1 MRFFRYFLI
10 LPLVLLLAIASNSFA
25 QQKRQ
30 QPKPPRR
37 VTPTNASTTQVTFD
51 TLLSADSYKIYGEVR
66 GVGQLI
72 RSNSVSD
79 LLEPVMK
86 LTNPPKEFK
95 TLIKW
100 LNTRADD
107 VMTSRMLV
115 ATWPSAKNVPDAVF
129 AIEFD
134 SAEEATK
141 FAPQLDSVLPRIL
154 PTPEPEPSSS
164 TSAEE
169 KNNPKP
175 RENTPAKPSY
185 YLKQV
190 GSLILISPTPL
201 ILKNLRPAGSKLLT
215 EDVSFRVARNR
226 FSSEQLFVYV
236 DIDGITK
243 EEEENRKRNEEVEKN
258 LIAAA
263 ATRAP
268 ENDAS
273 PESTPKEEEKNEPK
287 EEDQFV
293 PQATVSPVGELT
305 VPQPQPDPLSAA
317 IGGLANSFFVGQ
329 ATWPVAIG
337 FAVSFEADSFD
348 VRALMVSAPGVR
360 CDPIPFFPN
369 LVPGPAFV
377 PESPSILPAD
387 TELFAALSLDLP
399 EIYTALSKPPAPSAD
414 DRSEIRTIK
423 ESEPVGPFEEIEK
436 RLKIK
441 VKDDLLPLLGS
452 EIVVSMPVKYLEGAG
467 PKSPIAVDQKSA
479 KEPSF
484 VIALSLKDKEG
495 MRALIPKIVDTIG
508 FKGASSLAQTEHRE
522 DTEMVTY
529 GDMLSYAFI
538 GDFLVISSDAL
549 TTRHVVDSYLKHE
562 TLSSDTQFKNYT
574 RWQPRQLQAQVY
586 VSPALMESYKSW
598 VDQPGTLMS
607 DQTREI
613 LSRLTLVTQ
622 PLTYSLSNDGLGT
635 LHEVH
640 IPKNLILMAV
650 TGISA
655 ESDPSPLVANERATM
670 SLMRMIGQAEIQY
683 HTGQAGSFGTLEQLL
698 AGGVLSEELMQ
709 SHGYKIEVTLIGSSF
724 QATAIPLEY
733 GKTGKRSYYLDETN
747 ILRGSDR
754 SGGIATKEDPPIQ

>member
-1 MRFFRYFLI
+1 MRFFRHFLI

-30 QPKPPRR
+30 QPRPPRR
-37 VTPTNASTTQVTFD
+37 VTPTNTSTTPVTFD
-51 TLLSADSYKIYGEVR
+51 TLLPADSYKIYGEVR

-72 RSNSVSD
+72 RSNAVSE

-86 LTNPPKEFK
+86 LAEPPKEFK

-115 ATWPSAKNVPDAVF
+115 ATWPSAKNVPDVVV

-141 FAPQLDSVLPRIL
+141 FASQLDTVLPRIL
-154 PTPEPEPSSS
+154 PASVAEPSSGD
-164 TSAEE
+164 EE
-169 KNNPKP
+169 KNSTKP
-175 RENTPAKPSY
+175 RETAPVQPSY
-185 YLKQV
+185 YLKHF
-190 GSLILISPTPL
+190 GSLIIITPTPL
-201 ILKNLRPAGSKLLT
+201 ILKNLRPTGSKPLT

-226 FSSEQLFVYV
+226 FNSEQLFVYV
-236 DIDGITK
+236 DIEGITR
-243 EEEENRKRNEEVEKN
+243 EEEDNRKRNEEEEKKR
-258 LIAAA
+258 IAEEAD
-263 ATRAP
+263 RAR
-268 ENDAS
+268 
-273 PESTPKEEEKNEPK
+273 ESTPKEEEEKNEPK
-287 EEDQFV
+287 EENQFV
-293 PQATVSPVGELT
+293 PQATTSLEVAVT
-305 VPQPQPDPLSAA
+305 DQQPQPDPLLAA
-317 IGGLANSFFVGQ
+317 VGTLANSFFVGQ
-329 ATWPVAIG
+329 ATWPTAVG
-337 FAVSFEADSFD
+337 FGVSFETDSFD
-348 VRALMVSAPGVR
+348 VRALMISAPGVR

-369 LVPGPAFV
+369 LIPGAAFV

-399 EIYTALSKPPAPSAD
+399 EIYTALYKSPTLSAD

-423 ESEPVGPFEEIEK
+423 ETEPVGPFVEIEK

-452 EIVVSMPVKYLEGAG
+452 EMVVSMPVKFLEGGG
-467 PKSPIAVDQKSA
+467 PKSPLAGEQKNA

-495 MRALIPKIVDTIG
+495 MRALIPKIVDNIG
-508 FKGASSLAQTEHRE
+508 FKGASSLAQTERRE

-538 GDFLVISSDAL
+538 GNFLVISADSAM
-549 TTRHVVDSYLKHE
+549 TRHVVDSYLKHE

-622 PLTYSLSNDGLGT
+622 PVTYSLSNDGLGT

-670 SLMRMIGQAEIQY
+670 SQMRMIGQAEIQY
-683 HTGQAGSFGTLEQLL
+683 HTGQASSFGTLEQLL

-709 SHGYKIEVTLIGSSF
+709 SKGYKVEVTLIGSSF

-733 GKTGKRSYYLDETN
+733 GKTGKRSYYIDETN
-747 ILRGSDR
+747 ILRGADHA
-754 SGGIATKEDPPIQ
+754 GGIATREDPPIQ

>member
-1 MRFFRYFLI
+1 
-10 LPLVLLLAIASNSFA
+10 
-25 QQKRQ
+25 
-30 QPKPPRR
+30 
-37 VTPTNASTTQVTFD
+37 
-51 TLLSADSYKIYGEVR
+51 
-66 GVGQLI
+66 
-72 RSNSVSD
+72 
-79 LLEPVMK
+79 
-86 LTNPPKEFK
+86 
-95 TLIKW
+95 
-100 LNTRADD
+100 
-107 VMTSRMLV
+107 
-115 ATWPSAKNVPDAVF
+115 
-129 AIEFD
+129 
-134 SAEEATK
+134 
-141 FAPQLDSVLPRIL
+141 
-154 PTPEPEPSSS
+154 
-164 TSAEE
+164 
-169 KNNPKP
+169 
-175 RENTPAKPSY
+175 
-185 YLKQV
+185 
-190 GSLILISPTPL
+190 
-201 ILKNLRPAGSKLLT
+201 
-215 EDVSFRVARNR
+215 
-226 FSSEQLFVYV
+226 
-236 DIDGITK
+236 
-243 EEEENRKRNEEVEKN
+243 
-258 LIAAA
+258 
-263 ATRAP
+263 
-268 ENDAS
+268 
-273 PESTPKEEEKNEPK
+273 
-287 EEDQFV
+287 
-293 PQATVSPVGELT
+293 
-305 VPQPQPDPLSAA
+305 
-317 IGGLANSFFVGQ
+317 
-329 ATWPVAIG
+329 
-337 FAVSFEADSFD
+337 
-348 VRALMVSAPGVR
+348 
-360 CDPIPFFPN
+360 
-369 LVPGPAFV
+369 
-377 PESPSILPAD
+377 
-387 TELFAALSLDLP
+387 
-399 EIYTALSKPPAPSAD
+399 
-414 DRSEIRTIK
+414 
-423 ESEPVGPFEEIEK
+423 
-436 RLKIK
+436 
-441 VKDDLLPLLGS
+441 
-452 EIVVSMPVKYLEGAG
+452 MPVKYLEGAG

>member
-1 MRFFRYFLI
+1 MRFFRHFLI

-37 VTPTNASTTQVTFD
+37 VTPTNTSTTPVTFD

-66 GVGQLI
+66 GVGQLV
-72 RSNSVSD
+72 RSNTVSE

-86 LTNPPKEFK
+86 LAEPPKEFK

-115 ATWPSAKNVPDAVF
+115 ATWPSAKNVPDVVV
-129 AIEFD
+129 AIEFE
-134 SAEEATK
+134 SAEEAAK

-154 PTPEPEPSSS
+154 PASVAEPSPLD
-164 TSAEE
+164 EE
-169 KNNPKP
+169 KNSTKP
-175 RENTPAKPSY
+175 RETPPAQPSY
-185 YLKQV
+185 YLKHV
-190 GSLILISPTPL
+190 GSLIVISPTPV
-201 ILKNLRPAGSKLLT
+201 ILKNLRPPGSKLLT

-226 FSSEQLFVYV
+226 FNSEQLFVYV
-236 DIDGITK
+236 DINGITR
-243 EEEENRKRNEEVEKN
+243 EEEENRKRNEEEEKKR
-258 LIAAA
+258 IAEEANRTTENAA
-263 ATRAP
+263 SR
-268 ENDAS
+268 ES
-273 PESTPKEEEKNEPK
+273 PPKEEEEKNEPK
-287 EEDQFV
+287 EENQFV
-293 PQATVSPVGELT
+293 PQPNVSLETEVT
-305 VPQPQPDPLSAA
+305 AQQPQPDPISAA
-317 IGGLANSFFVGQ
+317 VGTLANSFFAGQ
-329 ATWPVAIG
+329 ATWPTAIG
-337 FAVSFEADSFD
+337 FGVSFETDSFD
-348 VRALMVSAPGVR
+348 VRALMISAPGEKCNPV
-360 CDPIPFFPN
+360 PFFPN
-369 LVPGPAFV
+369 LIPGAAFV

-399 EIYTALSKPPAPSAD
+399 EIHSALSKSPTPSAD

-423 ESEPVGPFEEIEK
+423 ETEPVGPFVEIEK

-441 VKDDLLPLLGS
+441 IKDDLLPLLGS
-452 EIVVSMPVKYLEGAG
+452 EMVVSMPVKFLEGGG
-467 PKSPIAVDQKSA
+467 PKSPLAGEQKNA

-495 MRALIPKIVDTIG
+495 MRALIPKIVDNIG
-508 FKGASSLAQTEHRE
+508 FKGASSLARTERRE

-538 GDFLVISSDAL
+538 GNFLVISADSAM
-549 TTRHVVDSYLKHE
+549 TRHVVDSYLKHE

-598 VDQPGTLMS
+598 MDQPGTLMS

-613 LSRLTLVTQ
+613 LSRLTLLTQ
-622 PLTYSLSNDGLGT
+622 PITYALSNDGLGT

-670 SLMRMIGQAEIQY
+670 SQMRMIGQAEIQY
-683 HTGQAGSFGTLEQLL
+683 HTGQASSFGTLEQML

-709 SHGYKIEVTLIGSSF
+709 SHGYKVEVTLIGSSF

-733 GKTGKRSYYLDETN
+733 GKTGKRSYYIDETN
-747 ILRGSDR
+747 ILRGADHA
-754 SGGIATKEDPPIQ
+754 GGIATREDPPIQ